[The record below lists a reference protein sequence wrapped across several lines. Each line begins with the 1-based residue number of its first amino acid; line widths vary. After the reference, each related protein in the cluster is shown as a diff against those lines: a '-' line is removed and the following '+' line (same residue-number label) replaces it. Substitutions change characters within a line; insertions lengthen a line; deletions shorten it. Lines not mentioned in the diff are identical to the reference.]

1 MYDEIINE
9 NYYETIST
17 DFELSHDLVIVGY
30 YEDDGEKGVVIA
42 DSNIAVTGY
51 TYTVSW
57 NYLKEH
63 LKDNDDK
70 LIFTEGNGM
79 AS

>member
-1 MYDEIINE
+1 LIKYKK
-9 NYYETIST
+9 
-17 DFELSHDLVIVGY
+17 H
-30 YEDDGEKGVVIA
+30 YEDDGEKGVVVA

-57 NYLKEH
+57 NYLKDH
-63 LKDNDDK
+63 LKDDADK

>member
-1 MYDEIINE
+1 M
-9 NYYETIST
+9 
-17 DFELSHDLVIVGY
+17 
-30 YEDDGEKGVVIA
+30 IA

-51 TYTVSW
+51 TYMVPW